1 MDLTEILA
9 IAILAVAL
17 AALGVGIVLLLR
29 RPDAAANKGEIDRL
43 NEEIGKRISEL
54 KEGVS
59 RTLFES
65 MTSFNDKVNEKL
77 LDNNSKSS
85 QNIADFRVSVN
96 TQLTDFSKTVNTELG
111 NFQTKIMTGLAENIQ
126 KLSQSVE
133 IRMGQINEKVEDR
146 LSKGFVETNETF
158 RQISERVK
166 VIDEAQKNIQSLST
180 EMVGLQNIL
189 KNNQSRG
196 SFGEYQLNQLLFSV
210 FGDNKDLYQTQYTIR
225 EASGKKESVRADA
238 VIFMPEPNGVIAID
252 SKFPFSAYSQLF
264 DNKNLEKDSEDRLI
278 SQFGAEV
285 KKHITDIAA
294 KYIVPGTTAEYALM
308 FVASDGIL
316 AMIHSRL
323 QNVVEYAYQK
333 KVTIVSPTTII
344 PLLSSLW
351 AVSLDYKRSK
361 SIGEI
366 IQQIQALT
374 KDFDKFGDEWSKL
387 NDGISRLSKQSIDV
401 NARVEKIAGKFG
413 KIKNVEFLENEQGKR
428 QAALSEPENE
438 NQEGQ

>member
-1 MDLTEILA
+1 MGFTEKMEIVILV
-9 IAILAVAL
+9 VAL
-17 AALGVGIVLLLR
+17 GILTIEIVSLFR
-29 RPDAAANKGEIDRL
+29 RHSSSGKGEIDRL
-43 NEEIGKRISEL
+43 NEEIGKRIVEL
-54 KEGVS
+54 REGIS
-59 RTLFES
+59 KTLFDS

-85 QNIADFRVSVN
+85 QNITDFRVSVN
-96 TQLTDFSKTVNTELG
+96 GQLSEFQTRVNTQLSDFQG
-111 NFQTKIMTGLAENIQ
+111 KIMGGLTENIQ
-126 KLSQSVE
+126 KLGQTVE
-133 IRMGQINEKVEDR
+133 TRMGMINEKVEER

-166 VIDEAQKNIQSLST
+166 VIDEAQKNIQGLST
-180 EMVGLQNIL
+180 EMIGLQNIL

-210 FGDNKDLYQTQYTIR
+210 FGDNKDLYQTQFTIR
-225 EASGKKESVRADA
+225 EAVGKKESVRADA

-264 DNKNLEKDSEDRLI
+264 DNQNLEKEAEDRLI

-285 KKHITDIAA
+285 KKHITDISA
-294 KYIVPGTTAEYALM
+294 KYIIPGVTTDYALM

-316 AMIHSRL
+316 AMVHSRL

-351 AVSLDYKRSK
+351 AVSLDYKRSRY
-361 SIGEI
+361 IGEI
-366 IQQIQALT
+366 IQQLQALT
-374 KDFDKFGDEWSKL
+374 KDFDKFGEEWSKL
-387 NDGISRLSKQSIDV
+387 NDSITRLSKQSIDV
-401 NARVEKIAGKFG
+401 NTRVEKITDKFG
-413 KIKNVEFLENEQGKR
+413 KIKNVELLENEPGKR
-428 QAALSEPENE
+428 QGSLPQPENQNE
-438 NQEGQ
+438 DGR

>member
-1 MDLTEILA
+1 MGLPEYLA

-17 AALGVGIVLLLR
+17 AALGIGIANLFKG
-29 RPDAAANKGEIDRL
+29 PDASANKGEIDRL

-54 KEGVS
+54 REGIS

-77 LDNNSKSS
+77 LDTNAKSS
-85 QNIADFRVSVN
+85 QNITDFRVSVN
-96 TQLTDFSKTVNTELG
+96 GQLSE
-111 NFQTKIMTGLAENIQ
+111 FQTKIMTGLNDNIQ

-133 IRMGQINEKVEDR
+133 TRMGQINEKVEDR

-210 FGDNKDLYQTQYTIR
+210 FGDNKDLYQTQFTIR
-225 EASGKKESVRADA
+225 EASAKRESVRADA

-264 DNKNLEKDSEDRLI
+264 DNKSLDKDAEDRLI

-285 KKHITDIAA
+285 KKHITDISA
-294 KYIVPGTTAEYALM
+294 KYIVPGVTAEYALM

-361 SIGEI
+361 SIGDI
-366 IQQIQALT
+366 IQQLQALN

-387 NDGISRLSKQSIDV
+387 NEGITRLSKQSIDV
-401 NARVEKIAGKFG
+401 NARVEKISDKFG
-413 KIKNVEFLENEQGKR
+413 KIKNVELLENEPGKR
-428 QAALSEPENE
+428 PVALPEPENRNE
-438 NQEGQ
+438 DGQ